1 MGVTANLRAALLA
14 ADTGL
19 GLAAD
24 LNRAWRR
31 HEGHSLWSGGP
42 QHSPLTPRFAL
53 DSSDTGPAPNS
64 QPQRFLLQPSA
75 LEMLGWANKVACRY

>member
-19 GLAAD
+19 GLAAN
-24 LNRAWRR
+24 LTRAWRR

-42 QHSPLTPRFAL
+42 QHSPLTPRFAGGGG
-53 DSSDTGPAPNS
+53 SCNPARNS
-64 QPQRFLLQPSA
+64 
-75 LEMLGWANKVACRY
+75 